1 MEPIESLPNIAPPSR
16 MDVYWYKP
24 AFYAHLLSSIA
35 MLAALV
41 LFVMN
46 YKKILRLDAIEL
58 VKICSLLAIAIA
70 SHANGHVTL
79 EKEYGY
85 DPVGTLLA

>member
-1 MEPIESLPNIAPPSR
+1 

-35 MLAALV
+35 MLTALV
-41 LFVMN
+41 LIVMN
-46 YKKILRLDAIEL
+46 YKKILRLNAIEL

-70 SHANGHVTL
+70 SHADGHVTL